1 MSALHV
7 GIARYSSVATAI
19 ARALGV
25 EPAPDCRIGQH
36 RITLTFRRLGAWRW
50 SGDQQIEH
58 ALRVAAVART
68 VLADDPRRAVR
79 KRVNRAIVVIYEDTT
94 LIRGCEVVSRWQCVV
109 PAAS

>member
-1 MSALHV
+1 MSPL
-7 GIARYSSVATAI
+7 ARYGSVATAI

-50 SGDQQIEH
+50 SGEQQVEH
-58 ALRVAAVART
+58 ALSAAAVARE
-68 VLADDPRRAVR
+68 VLADDPRNAVR

-109 PAAS
+109 PGL

>member
-1 MSALHV
+1 MRPL
-7 GIARYSSVATAI
+7 ARYGSVAKAI

-50 SGDQQIEH
+50 SGEQQIEH
-58 ALRVAAVART
+58 AFRAAAVARA

>member
-1 MSALHV
+1 MSALS
-7 GIARYSSVATAI
+7 RYGSVATAI

-50 SGDQQIEH
+50 SGEQQVEH
-58 ALRVAAVART
+58 ALRAAAVARE
-68 VLADDPRRAVR
+68 VLADDPRNAVR

-109 PAAS
+109 PGS